1 MRRLLVL
8 AATAWLCA
16 SALATAAPPAIRG
29 IGVDET
35 LDRDAVLAL
44 ALDRARLAGS
54 SLPVFVRLLVGRADL
69 LSSGS
74 PATTDYSRLDARL
87 DLYARRQIPVV
98 LTFVDPPADTA
109 GIDAWRAPLR
119 ALVTR
124 VRGKVRAYQV
134 GDRMDG
140 LARPSAKDYGY
151 LLRFVAVQ
159 VRSID
164 AEALVVQGG
173 IAAIDEWPVWQ
184 EQVYREDVAAHV
196 DMLALPASP
205 GDDRARVDGAL
216 GAIDTLAV
224 KEDPSVAIGV
234 TGMALAADSRQAT
247 EQLLGWYLA
256 HLGGRVTFATC
267 VAGADTLASV
277 LKSAA
282 ALKDI
287 LAGEVVAL
295 DERASSLALAI
306 GGQDVTATV
315 THRLLYNNT
324 TFATYLAYWAPD
336 RTGERLEVRLRLAAA
351 GTPVVRDAVSATT
364 LQAADAARDDA
375 TKTSTARVALTGR
388 PALVDFNF
396 GAEEVYA
403 LRSEASGKATPTVD
417 EIIFRH
423 QQADAAQAEIV
434 RNYIANAR
442 VEIHFQPTALD
453 AYDIVVEN
461 RFFSDPDTTEWQEL
475 TFSLN
480 GAKWGRNRPPFP
492 LLQPEKVLSL
502 PLALRLNR
510 DYVYRLEGTDRV
522 GDRPCYVV
530 RFDPIDEKQSLYR
543 GRVWI
548 DTERYVRL
556 KVQSVQTSLS
566 PPVVSNEEVQTFT
579 AVGQVGDRPVYLF
592 SRMVSQQIVAIA
604 GRNLLVTRNVDF
616 TAFRVNEPGF
626 AEERQRARQTDDIMY
641 RDTDKGLRHL
651 VKQGNERVVSNTV
664 KNTGKALALGT
675 IVDPSYDYP
684 LPLLGID
691 YVNFNLLNRGL
702 QLGFIFSGVLAAGNL
717 QKAKIGG
724 SKFDAS
730 LDFYGIAVNSNDL
743 VYDEDGERSGE
754 RLLTRNVS
762 TGVNLG
768 YQATDYQKVT
778 LGSHA
783 QYDHYSAETDYT
795 SPDFVVP
802 ADTVTVNGGFN
813 YEYRRGG
820 YSLLGSWAYFWRA
833 DWEPWGNVDD
843 YDPATRTYTKYD
855 VGLSKDFHF
864 KPIHTIRLNGNYY
877 GGQRLDRFSMYRFGL
892 FDPTRMR
899 GIPAAG
905 VRFSE
910 VGMVRASYSFN
921 LLNRYR
927 LALYA
932 DHAWGRTPE
941 EREWVPTTGVGVEA
955 NFPGPKT
962 TMLKVGVG
970 KGFLPDIYKGSGSF
984 VFEFML
990 FKPI

>member
-1 MRRLLVL
+1 MKRILALTAIAWL
-8 AATAWLCA
+8 AAT
-16 SALATAAPPAIRG
+16 LAAATPPALKG

-35 LDRDAVLAL
+35 LDRDAVLAP
-44 ALDRARLAGS
+44 ALDRARLTGS
-54 SLPVFVRLLVGRADL
+54 DVPVFVRLLLRRADL

-74 PATTDYSRLDARL
+74 PAAVDYGRLDARL
-87 DLYARRQIPVV
+87 DLYARKQIPVV
-98 LTFVDPPADTA
+98 LVFVDPPIDAI

-119 ALVTR
+119 ALVAHIK
-124 VRGKVRAYQV
+124 GKVRAYQI

-140 LARPSAKDYGY
+140 IGRPSPRDFGY

-164 AEALVVQGG
+164 AEALIVQGG
-173 IAAIDEWPVWQ
+173 IAASDEWASWQ
-184 EQVYREDVAAHV
+184 EQVYGEDVAAHV
-196 DMLALPASP
+196 DFLALPAGP
-205 GDDRARVDGAL
+205 PEDRARADAAIGAVE
-216 GAIDTLAV
+216 AV
-224 KEDPSVAIGV
+224 AAKDDPTVVLGV
-234 TGMALAADSRQAT
+234 TGMALPPDARQAS
-247 EQLLGWYLA
+247 EQLLGWFLA
-256 HLGGRVTFATC
+256 RLGGRATFATC
-267 VAGADTLASV
+267 VVGADTLSTV
-277 LKSAA
+277 LKTAA
-282 ALKDI
+282 TIKDI

-295 DERASSLALAI
+295 DERASSLALTV
-306 GGQDVTATV
+306 GGQDATASV
-315 THRLLYNNT
+315 PHRLLYNNT
-324 TFATYLAYWAPD
+324 TFATYLAFWAPE
-336 RTGERLEVRLRLAAA
+336 RAGERLEVTLRLASAA
-351 GTPVVRDAVSATT
+351 TPVVRDAVSATT
-364 LQAADAARDDA
+364 LKGADATRDETA
-375 TKTSTARVALTGR
+375 KTSAIRVTLSAR
-388 PALVDFNF
+388 PALIDFNY

-403 LRSEASGKATPTVD
+403 LRSEASEKAMPTVD
-417 EIIFRH
+417 EIIFRF
-423 QQADAAQAEIV
+423 QQVDTAQAALVE
-434 RNYIANAR
+434 NYVANAR

-461 RFFSDPDTTEWQEL
+461 RFFSDRETTEWQEL

-522 GDRPCYVV
+522 GDRLCYVV
-530 RFDPIDEKQSLYR
+530 RFDPIDERQSLYR

-556 KVQSVQTSLS
+556 KVQSVQTALS

-579 AVGQVGDRPVYLF
+579 AVGQVGDRPIYLF
-592 SRMVSQQIVAIA
+592 SKMVSQQIVAIA

-616 TAFRVNEPGF
+616 TGFRVNVESF
-626 AEERQRARQTDDIMY
+626 AEERQQARKSDDIMY

-651 VKQGNERVVSNTV
+651 VKQGTERVVSDTV
-664 KNTGKALALGT
+664 KANAKALALGT
-675 IVDPSYDYP
+675 TVDPSYDYP
-684 LPLLGID
+684 LPLVGID
-691 YVNFNLLNRGL
+691 YVNFNFLNKGL
-702 QLGFIFSGVLAAGNL
+702 QLSFIFSGVLAAGNL
-717 QKAKIGG
+717 QKAKING

-743 VYDEDGERSGE
+743 VYDANGERTGE

-768 YQATDYQKVT
+768 YQATDYQKIT
-778 LGSHA
+778 LGSHL
-783 QYDHYSAETDYT
+783 QYDHYAADSDYT
-795 SPDFVVP
+795 DPAFVVP
-802 ADTVTVNGGFN
+802 EDSVTVNGGFN

-820 YSLLGSWAYFWRA
+820 YSLLGSWAYFRRA
-833 DWEPWGNVDD
+833 DWQPWGNVNEF
-843 YDPATRTYTKYD
+843 DPATRTYTKYD
-855 VGLSKDFHF
+855 LGVSKDFHF
-864 KPIHTIRLNGNYY
+864 KLIHTIRLNGNYY

-892 FDPTRMR
+892 FDVTRMR
-899 GIPAAG
+899 GVPSAG

-932 DHAWGRTPE
+932 DHAWGTTPDERT
-941 EREWVPTTGVGVEA
+941 WVPTTGIGFEA

-970 KGFLPDIYKGSGSF
+970 KGFLPDMYKGSGSF

>member
-1 MRRLLVL
+1 MRLIVAL
-8 AATAWLCA
+8 AATAWLA
-16 SALATAAPPAIRG
+16 APLAAAAPPTLKG
-29 IGVDET
+29 IGIDET
-35 LDRDAVLAL
+35 LDRDAVLAP
-44 ALDRARLAGS
+44 ALDRARLTGS
-54 SLPVFVRLLVGRADL
+54 DVPVFVRLLVRRADL
-69 LSSGS
+69 LSSD
-74 PATTDYSRLDARL
+74 ATVAADYGRLDARL
-87 DLYARRQIPVV
+87 DLYARKQIPVV
-98 LTFVDPPADTA
+98 FVFVDPPTDAA

-119 ALVTR
+119 ALVAR
-124 VRGKVRAYQV
+124 VKGKVRAYQV
-134 GDRMDG
+134 GDRMEG
-140 LARPSAKDYGY
+140 LTRPSPRDYGY

-164 AEALVVQGG
+164 AEALIVQGG
-173 IAAIDEWPVWQ
+173 VAASDEWASWQ
-184 EQVYREDVAAHV
+184 QQVYREDVSAHV
-196 DMLALPASP
+196 EFLALPAGP
-205 GDDRARVDGAL
+205 PEARARDDAAI
-216 GAIDTLAV
+216 GAIEAV
-224 KEDPSVAIGV
+224 AAKDDPSVLLGIA
-234 TGMALAADSRQAT
+234 GMTLPADPRQAS
-247 EQLLGWYLA
+247 EQLLGWFLA
-256 HLGGRVTFATC
+256 RLGGRATFATC
-267 VAGADTLASV
+267 VAGVDTLTVV
-277 LKSAA
+277 LKAAA

-295 DERASSLALAI
+295 DERASALALTI
-306 GGQDVTATV
+306 GGQDASTTV
-315 THRLLYNNT
+315 PHRLLYNNT
-324 TFATYLAYWAPD
+324 TFATYLAFWAPE
-336 RTGERLEVRLRLAAA
+336 RAGERLEVTLRLASA
-351 GTPVVRDAVSATT
+351 GTPVVRDAVSITT
-364 LQAADAARDDA
+364 LKGADTARDDTA
-375 TKTSTARVALTGR
+375 KTSAARVTLSPR
-388 PALVDFNF
+388 PALIDFNY
-396 GAEEVYA
+396 GAEEVFA
-403 LRSEASGKATPTVD
+403 LRSEASEKAMPTVD
-417 EIIFRH
+417 EIIFRF
-423 QQADAAQAEIV
+423 QQVDAAQAELV
-434 RNYIANAR
+434 ENYIANAR

-461 RFFSDPDTTEWQEL
+461 RFFSDRQTTEWQEL
-475 TFSLN
+475 TFALN

-510 DYVYRLEGTDRV
+510 DYVYRLEGTERV

-530 RFDPIDEKQSLYR
+530 RFDPIDERQSLYR

-579 AVGQVGDRPVYLF
+579 VVAEVGGRPIYLF

-604 GRNLLVTRNVDF
+604 GRNLLVTRNMDF
-616 TAFRVNEPGF
+616 TAFRVNVASF
-626 AEERQRARQTDDIMY
+626 AEERQQARQSDDIMY

-651 VKQGNERVVSNTV
+651 VKQGTERVVSDTV
-664 KNTGKALALGT
+664 KANAQALALGT
-675 IVDPSYDYP
+675 IVDPSFDYP
-684 LPLLGID
+684 LPLFGID
-691 YVNFNLLNRGL
+691 YVNFNFLNKGL
-702 QLGFIFSGVLAAGNL
+702 QFGFIFSGVLAAGNL
-717 QKAKIGG
+717 QKAKING

-743 VYDEDGERSGE
+743 VYDETGEQTGE

-768 YQATDYQKVT
+768 YQATDYQKIT

-783 QYDHYSAETDYT
+783 QYDHFSPDEDYT
-795 SPDFVVP
+795 DPAFVVP
-802 ADTVTVNGGFN
+802 ADGVTVNGGFN

-820 YSLLGSWAYFWRA
+820 YSLLGSWAYFWRS
-833 DWEPWGNVDD
+833 DWQPWGNTEEF
-843 YDPATRTYTKYD
+843 DPDTRTYTKYD

-864 KPIHTIRLNGNYY
+864 KLIHTIRLNGNYY

-899 GIPAAG
+899 GIPSAG

-932 DHAWGRTPE
+932 DHAWGRTPD
-941 EREWVPTTGVGVEA
+941 ERDWMPTTGIGIEA

-962 TMLKVGVG
+962 TMLKVGAG
-970 KGFLPDIYKGSGSF
+970 KGFLPGIYKGSGSF